1 MRRIATIDEII
12 DIMSSI
18 RGGSFVTICYMSS
31 AKVGKTLTSKG
42 IDIDKFGEDLEQNR
56 TEGDDEIY
64 NTLSQ
69 YQKGGASRSNK
80 FPFGGIVKMS
90 RYQVNWQ
97 SEESYNKKYSQYA
110 DARDELLAKY
120 GASVTH
126 RDSHDEKQ
134 DFGKGGVSVGA
145 TDNTRGKLYT
155 HQNGATIQNAKSEY
169 FVVDKDGELLGSISP
184 NAIEQIVAKS
194 GDPDGVGALK
204 KIGATDEQI
213 REYTEELRKLNFKV
227 LKLMYNS
234 VLFIIATVNGEKIF
248 YINDKLERQVGS
260 GNYIVP
266 INPQSFIQKANE
278 IFQQSNRLQEIAR
291 YNNNYIINENMKKVI
306 RLTESDLHRVIK
318 ESVKQVMNELDWRT
332 YQSASDKAAQ
342 RGDSPRAE
350 KFQRA
355 AYNSFNRENGYG
367 IDKIPYGDDDSHLYN
382 SYQDKDSYYAMPNTD
397 SFRTISQRNGNQN
410 GSKGKLYHS
419 QNIGSNIK
427 NSNRGQEVEPTP
439 HTTPDAPKGNTLNP
453 MLKMKQM
460 RGDKQVRDYFNGKSQ
475 YKNGKWK

>member
-31 AKVGKTLTSKG
+31 AKVGKTLTSRG

-155 HQNGATIQNAKSEY
+155 HQNGATIKNAKSEY
-169 FVVDKDGELLGSISP
+169 FVVDKEGELLGAISP

-194 GDPDGVGALK
+194 GDLDGVGALR

-213 REYTEELRKLNFKV
+213 KEYTDELRKLNFRV

-278 IFQQSNRLQEIAR
+278 IFQESNKLQEMIE
-291 YNNNYIINENMKKVI
+291 YNNQTINENMKQVI

-318 ESVKQVMNELDWRT
+318 ESVKKILNEIGDTVGGQHALGAVEGRASERAHRAMMNGDEAEYEKQKGIADNAYKKHSNALAKDKTT
-332 YQSASDKAAQ
+332 YEKRMKSKFNNQGYDYGADKGQ
-342 RGDSPRAE
+342 RE
-350 KFQRA
+350 
-355 AYNSFNRENGYG
+355 
-367 IDKIPYGDDDSHLYN
+367 
-382 SYQDKDSYYAMPNTD
+382 
-397 SFRTISQRNGNQN
+397 
-410 GSKGKLYHS
+410 
-419 QNIGSNIK
+419 
-427 NSNRGQEVEPTP
+427 
-439 HTTPDAPKGNTLNP
+439 
-453 MLKMKQM
+453 
-460 RGDKQVRDYFNGKSQ
+460 
-475 YKNGKWK
+475 